1 MEAVL
6 NCIGRVL
13 QQTNKEQWTGKA
25 VYDNLDS
32 IILVADEIIDE
43 GLIVCL
49 DPAIVLDR
57 MKMRDST
64 GEAGKKAQP
73 KAGQPI
79 QSPSVNVGSTFSSI
93 FGFAKSSL
101 QKTLNLG

>member
-1 MEAVL
+1 VINELLVFLICDEEENYFVMEAVL

-13 QQTNKEQWTGKA
+13 QQTIKEQWSGKV

-64 GEAGKKAQP
+64 G
-73 KAGQPI
+73 
-79 QSPSVNVGSTFSSI
+79 
-93 FGFAKSSL
+93 
-101 QKTLNLG
+101 